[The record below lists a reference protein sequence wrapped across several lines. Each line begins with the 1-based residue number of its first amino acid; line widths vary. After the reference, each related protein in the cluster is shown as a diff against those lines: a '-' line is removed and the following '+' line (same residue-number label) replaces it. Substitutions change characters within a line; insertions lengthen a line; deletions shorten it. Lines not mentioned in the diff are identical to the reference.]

1 MRLPSLLSLV
11 LGLTLSTTLTRS
23 AGAAKPSAKEAKVD
37 IYIEMLNSEAN
48 FVFDNRATY
57 AKWVDM
63 KAGPTC
69 NEIGLRQPSQVGD
82 SAPDRYAHY
91 RKELAKKPKL
101 DADDAAIQMVEALE
115 QLRAP
120 INEASDYYFN
130 HKYRQDACKRGKELH
145 PMLLAGWQKFAQGE
159 EVVRGF
165 VEKFTDDRDANLL
178 TEDMKKYGKGFHW
191 TQRKLIVDG
200 KALVRAVEA
209 KKPTKDLLATFVQTL
224 TDGNALVVKEK
235 GGKLA
240 DVLYQGGY
248 EQLLSRGG
256 WFKDSVEQLQ
266 RELDKEAADP
276 KTDNSDNRKRAF
288 KQVIDSYNQMVE
300 QSNDTMYSRGMK

>member
-1 MRLPSLLSLV
+1 MRLPSLLTVV
-11 LGLTLSTTLTRS
+11 LGLTLSATLAQDAS
-23 AGAAKPSAKEAKVD
+23 AGKPTAKEAKVE
-37 IYIEMLNSEAN
+37 IYIEMLNNEAN
-48 FVFDNRATY
+48 FVLDNRATY

-91 RKELAKKPKL
+91 RKELVKKPKL

-145 PMLLAGWQKFAQGE
+145 PILVAGWQKFAQGE

-165 VEKFTDDRDANLL
+165 VEKFTDERDANLL
-178 TEDMKKYGKGFHW
+178 TEDLKKYGKGFHW

-200 KALVRAVEA
+200 KALVRAAEGR
-209 KKPTKDLLATFVQTL
+209 KPTKDLLATFAQTL
-224 TDGNALVVKEK
+224 TDANALVAKEK

-248 EQLLSRGG
+248 EQLLSRAG

-266 RELDKEAADP
+266 RELDKEAGDP
-276 KTDNSDNRKRAF
+276 TNNADNRKRAA
-288 KQVIDSYNQMVE
+288 KQVIDSYNHMVE
-300 QSNDTMYSRGMK
+300 QSNSTMYSKGMK